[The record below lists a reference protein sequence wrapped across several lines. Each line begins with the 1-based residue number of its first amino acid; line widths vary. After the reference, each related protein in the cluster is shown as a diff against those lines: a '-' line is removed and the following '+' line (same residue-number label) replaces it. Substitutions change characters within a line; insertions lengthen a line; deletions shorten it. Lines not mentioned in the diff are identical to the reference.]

1 MTEFT
6 ILFYDLRN
14 IPLIHV
20 FDFMTIHIEIVGTD
34 IRVWGVKY
42 EHHAVFLTMMGDAA
56 NAGCQIPSR
65 KLSQAAGACQ

>member
-1 MTEFT
+1 M
-6 ILFYDLRN
+6 
-14 IPLIHV
+14 IHV